1 MRHRR
6 KTMIEELRRLTRLG
20 LPVVGGQLGMMLLHT
35 VDTLM
40 LGRHSVE
47 ALAAAALGTQWI
59 FFTLTMGMGL
69 VMGIDPL
76 VAQYHG
82 AGDARG
88 ASRSLIQGVVLAGI
102 ATIFISFAW
111 WFTEPVLLLLR
122 QKPHLARLAH
132 EYVILQ
138 IPSVFFFLGWVALK
152 SYLQGR
158 EIVLPS
164 MWVMVPVNLLNVLLN
179 WLFIFGPGPFPEW
192 GLAGAAQATN
202 LSRILT
208 GLLLLAWTVWGRL
221 YEGGWERPSIGRTLS
236 WSELKKPLLLGLPI
250 SLQMGFEVMAFAATA
265 LVVGTL
271 GEVSLG
277 AHSIVLSFAAL
288 LFMIPLGVSFGAT
301 TRVGNLIGAGKAAD
315 LGRTFRAVFVLC
327 LGAIAINVTTLVAGR
342 SVIAQAY
349 SKDSLVVAAATQTFV
364 VAAAFQVSDCIQV
377 VASGILRGMGRTQA
391 AAVATFLG
399 YYVFGIPWGYYLG
412 IVRGRGLTG
421 LWWGLALG
429 LTMMATFLVLWL
441 FHLSRSGFAKPHAA
455 ARPAE

>member
-1 MRHRR
+1 
-6 KTMIEELRRLTRLG
+6 MIEELRRLTRLG
-20 LPVVGGQLGMMLLHT
+20 LPVVGGQLGMMMLHT

-76 VAQYHG
+76 VARYHG

-88 ASRSLIQGVVLAGI
+88 ASRSLLQGVILSAVASLV
-102 ATIFISFAW
+102 ISCAW
-111 WFTEPVLLLLR
+111 LFTEPVLLLLH
-122 QKPHLARLAH
+122 QKPKLSQLAH
-132 EYVILQ
+132 RYVTLQ

-158 EIVLPS
+158 EIVLPA
-164 MWVMVPVNLLNVLLN
+164 MWVMVPVNLLNALFN

-208 GLLLLAWTVWGRL
+208 GTLLLAWTVWGRL
-221 YEGGWERPSIGRTLS
+221 YEGGWERPSIARVLS
-236 WSELKKPLLLGLPI
+236 WEEIKKPLFLGLPI
-250 SLQMGFEVMAFAATA
+250 ALQMGFEVMAFAATA
-265 LVVGTL
+265 LVVGTI
-271 GEVSLG
+271 GEVALG

-301 TRVGNLIGAGKAAD
+301 TRVGNLIGAGQTVH
-315 LGRTFRAVFVLC
+315 LGRTLRAISVLC
-327 LGAIAINVTTLVAGR
+327 LGAIAINVTTLVLGR
-342 SVIAQAY
+342 SVIAGAY
-349 SKDSLVVAAATQTFV
+349 SKDALVVAAATQTFV

-391 AAVATFLG
+391 AAAATFLG
-399 YYVFGIPWGYYLG
+399 YYIFGIPWGYYLG
-412 IVRGRGLTG
+412 IVQGRGLTG

-429 LTMMATFLVLWL
+429 LTMMAVFLVLWL
-441 FHLSRSGFAKPHAA
+441 AHLSRSGFQKHGAA
-455 ARPAE
+455 APAE